1 MDPQRCNIKCGGFK
15 QTPSCLH
22 VNSHG
27 LKQNVPSFLGEGSV
41 FHAGKDFVSCLCT
54 PSPSNYKRLH
64 DWTREWN
71 PPFVSLHVLIARQL
85 IHRVPLRPHLGPR
98 SIIFLP
104 FTPTQS
110 GATLKCLFF
119 AAVKALSDAFL
130 VSALV
135 LFRAYPPIERPLW

>member
-1 MDPQRCNIKCGGFK
+1 MLARIL
-15 QTPSCLH
+15 SH
-22 VNSHG
+22 VCAPHPP
-27 LKQNVPSFLGEGSV
+27 L
-41 FHAGKDFVSCLCT
+41 
-54 PSPSNYKRLH
+54 SNYKRLH

-85 IHRVPLRPHLGPR
+85 IHWVPLRPHLGQR

-110 GATLKCLFF
+110 GATLKYLFF